1 MKSILF
7 LVLCLGLRNISG
19 QPTKASREEPKYS
32 ALNRMTILMKVPYN
46 SIFERNAFM
55 SAMMFGSAYVD
66 VHAIC
71 VKWFG
76 QSDGDGD
83 GIITHQEYA
92 QSRAKRYDM
101 IQKGGNGEITD
112 ALIFEMFASLS
123 ANKGLKDMIPIE
135 KACKV
140 MEMMAN
146 IPWAQSIEDAI
157 KGFRRFYRYFDENK
171 DGQLSGAEVF
181 FPMNLMNRVGL
192 PIEDLFGKHEESVSV
207 SIEGNYFV
215 IQYCTTT
222 TYFFS
227 LRNSALMNNF
237 KVWSND
243 DSVWTPYE
251 KRNKDHMDLSRIS
264 FSLSPTEALIIQMY

>member
-7 LVLCLGLRNISG
+7 LALCLGLRNISG

-92 QSRAKRYDM
+92 QSVA
-101 IQKGGNGEITD
+101 QKGERSRLAETWNTF
-112 ALIFEMFASLS
+112 LFNMFASLS
-123 ANKGLKDMIPIE
+123 TGKFDMIPIR
-135 KACKV
+135 KSC
-140 MEMMAN
+140 N
-146 IPWAQSIEDAI
+146 IPAIAMITDIPLAQNTEDAI
-157 KGFRRFYRYFDENK
+157 KAFRIFYGYFDENK
-171 DGQLSGAEVF
+171 DGELSVTEVHY
-181 FPMNLMNRVGL
+181 PMGLMKAMGL
-192 PIEDLFGKHEESVSV
+192 PYEDLFAKHMESVSI

-215 IQYCTTT
+215 IKYLC
-222 TYFFS
+222 
-227 LRNSALMNNF
+227 M
-237 KVWSND
+237 
-243 DSVWTPYE
+243 
-251 KRNKDHMDLSRIS
+251 
-264 FSLSPTEALIIQMY
+264 